1 MADPNELEVM
11 DARADATRAQR
22 QLDQDAERG
31 ENIGLASVDGL
42 LVWGTPI
49 ADFELAFRKIRR
61 SANTAYHLAIIIA
74 SAATLVTFGFYAA
87 AQPSLDALLTY
98 EFWLSGSSAVAL
110 FCVGILLDAFLI
122 FRLSEFSETTK
133 KIPGWDKNS
142 VWLKHREETAPD
154 RVQHRFDVSG
164 YYSDAAWDVL
174 AGGFRLAKNL
184 KRNEIG
190 VPHLFAAALASESGA
205 RFLLRVGVSFD
216 RVKDPIAALLRTGG
230 AGTGS
235 PPLGKAAKRVLLMA
249 YEDARQA
256 RRKSVSVAEIFLAAF
271 AEDPRLGE
279 VFESLG
285 VPPDHVVHA
294 AEWIRLREKLRDDH
308 ERFVALALLKP
319 KRAMNRSMT
328 ARATPLLERFSEDLT
343 VQARNGYL
351 APLIGREREMEEL
364 LRAVESGNRSVILV
378 GERGVGKRAIVEGLA
393 RRMVEE
399 DVPEELFDRRLI
411 SINIAQVVAAGD
423 PALASERFLA
433 ILEEAAA
440 SGNII
445 LVLEGIEGLAGAGSQ
460 GTLDLMEILSTELG
474 KGRFLAIA
482 TTSTQGYTKYIE
494 RRTLGAK
501 LVRVDIPELP
511 PIESIRVLM
520 AKSGAIEYQNNVFF
534 TFAAID
540 RAVALSSRY
549 IHGSALPE
557 KALDVIREAAVLA
570 RKKRGEGAFVTA
582 EEIATVIHDK
592 TNIPVEAVTENE
604 AQKLLSLEQQLHGR
618 IIGQDA
624 AVVAVAQAMR
634 RARAELR
641 EGKRPIA
648 NFLFLGPT
656 GVGKTELS
664 KALAAEY
671 FGDER
676 NMIRMDMSEYQEAS
690 SVQKMIGAPND
701 ERGGLLTEAVRR
713 QPFSIVLL
721 DEIEKANP
729 DILNLFLQVMDDG
742 RLTDGIG
749 RTIDFTNV
757 VLIATSNAGTS
768 YIQEEVKNG
777 TDLERIKTM
786 LLESQLKGIFR
797 PEFLNRFD
805 AVIVFSPLTIEDV
818 EQIAWLMLRRIEHQL
833 AEKHIGFRAED
844 EAVAGL
850 AQAGF
855 DPLFGARPLRRIIQD
870 RVDNP
875 LADLILRNAV
885 ERRDTVVIDRDGT
898 LMVEKAKPIGDDGS
912 VAP

>member
-1 MADPNELEVM
+1 MVDQRETLELAE
-11 DARADATRAQR
+11 ARADATREHR
-22 QLDQDAERG
+22 RVEQDEDRG
-31 ENIGLASVDGL
+31 ENVGLASVDGL
-42 LVWGTPI
+42 LVWGTPV

-61 SANTAYHLAIIIA
+61 SANVGFHLAIIIA
-74 SAATLVTFGFYAA
+74 SVATLIAFGYNVA
-87 AQPSLDALLTY
+87 AQPALNSLLTVD
-98 EFWLSGSSAVAL
+98 FWLSGSPAVAL
-110 FCVGILLDAFLI
+110 FAVGIILDCFLI
-122 FRLSEFSETTK
+122 FRLTEFSVMTK
-133 KIPGWDKNS
+133 QIPGWNKGS
-142 VWLKHREETAPD
+142 IWLKRREESAKD
-154 RVQHRFDVSG
+154 RANHRFDVSE
-164 YYSDAAWDVL
+164 YFTDAAWETL
-174 AGGFRLAKNL
+174 GGAYRLAKHL

-190 VPHLFAAALASESGA
+190 IPHLFAAALASDAGA

-216 RVKDPIAALLRTGG
+216 RVKEPIAALLRTGAVG
-230 AGTGS
+230 DGS
-235 PPLGKAAKRVLLMA
+235 PPLSKEVKRALISA
-249 YEDARQA
+249 YEDARSS
-256 RRKSVSVAEIFLAAF
+256 RRKNAGVAEIFLAAF
-271 AEDPRLGE
+271 AADERLGE
-279 VFESLG
+279 VYESLG
-285 VPPDHVVHA
+285 IPPDHVVHA

-308 ERFVALALLKP
+308 ERFVALAMLKP

-343 VQARNGYL
+343 VSARNGYL
-351 APLIGREREMEEL
+351 APLIGRDREMGEL

-411 SINIAQVVAAGD
+411 SVNIAQVVAAGD

-433 ILEEAAA
+433 LLDESAA

-445 LVLEGIEGLAGAGSQ
+445 LVLEGIEGLAGAGAQ
-460 GTLDLMEILSTELG
+460 GTLDLMEILAAELS
-474 KGRFLAIA
+474 KNRFLAIA
-482 TTSTQGYTKYIE
+482 TATPQGYTRYIE

-511 PIESIRVLM
+511 GEETIRVLM

-540 RAVALSSRY
+540 RAVNLSARY
-549 IHGSALPE
+549 IHGSALPD

-570 RKKRGEGAFVTA
+570 RKKRGDGAFVTQ
-582 EEIATVIHDK
+582 EEVATIVHDK

-604 AQKLLSLEQQLHGR
+604 AEKLLSLEKELHER

-676 NMIRMDMSEYQEAS
+676 NMIRLDMSEYQDAA
-690 SVQKMIGAPND
+690 SVQKMIGAAND

-713 QPFSIVLL
+713 QPFAIVLL

-742 RLTDGIG
+742 RLTDGVG

-757 VLIATSNAGTS
+757 VLIATSNAGTG
-768 YIQEEVKNG
+768 YIQEEVKKG
-777 TDLERIKTM
+777 TELERIKTM
-786 LLESQLKGIFR
+786 LLETQLKGIFR

-805 AVIVFSPLTIEDV
+805 AVIVFAPLTIEDV
-818 EQIAWLMLRRIEHQL
+818 EQIAWLMLRRIEKSL
-833 AEKHIGFRAED
+833 TEKHIGFRAED

-850 AQAGF
+850 AREGF
-855 DPLFGARPLRRIIQD
+855 DPLFGARPLRRVIQD

-875 LADLILRNAV
+875 LADLLLKKEV
-885 ERRDTVVIDRDGT
+885 DRRDTVVIDRDGT
-898 LMVEKAKPIGDDGS
+898 LKVEKAKPIG
-912 VAP
+912 